1 MVEYHCKI
9 CSYTTCYST
18 SYAKHLKT
26 KKHLGN
32 EKKQE
37 GDEKKMSTKCQPNVN
52 QCQPNVN
59 QCQPY
64 HCSFC
69 NKQFNT
75 RQAKSKHQKKC
86 NFDPNVNQM
95 STKNVT
101 PMLPI
106 VTPMLPQCYPKTIMV
121 LYKKKMNVNIAL
133 GYLHQ
138 DMVNQ
143 DI

>member
-1 MVEYHCKI
+1 MVEYNCLL
-9 CSYTTCYST
+9 CSFKTTFTTNYN
-18 SYAKHLKT
+18 KHLKS
-26 KKHLGN
+26 KKHLAN
-32 EKKQE
+32 EKKQKDLQIE
-37 GDEKKMSTKCQPNVN
+37 MSTKCQPNVN

-106 VTPMLPQCYPKTIMV
+106 VTPMLPQCYPKTIMI
-121 LYKKKMNVNIAL
+121 LFKKKMNVLFAL
-133 GYLHQ
+133 KHLHQ